1 MFDEVQELW
10 RYRELLFSMVQR
22 DLKIRYKNSFLG
34 FLWSLLNPLVTVAT
48 MTVVFQFILGNT
60 TPNLGAYIFAAYL
73 PYMFFQL
80 CLLDSSQTILLNI
93 QLIKKIYFPREILP
107 LASAISNF
115 IHFLFGLLVL
125 FLFLIVVYAAFPA
138 PNGSRIWPFHSGIVL
153 LPLLL
158 IMSFCLATGFSFLIS
173 AANTFYEDVKYIVAV
188 LLYLMFFLCPIMY
201 FSEKV
206 YYSDL
211 NSAHAWFYRLYHLN
225 PIATLCTAY
234 RKAILDPQPVQVGE
248 QVVKV
253 LDKYEMVKGKNI
265 PVFKDTIVPVLK
277 PAIGMDW
284 KYVAIAFV
292 VSVAVLLIGYST
304 FNRVKWR
311 FVERP

>member
-1 MFDEVQELW
+1 MFAELKELW
-10 RYRELLFSMVQR
+10 RFRELLFSMVQR

-34 FLWSLLNPLVTVAT
+34 FLWSLLNPLITVLT
-48 MTVVFQFILGNT
+48 MTVVFKVIMGNKM
-60 TPNLGAYIFAAYL
+60 PNLGAYIFAAYL

-115 IHFLFGLLVL
+115 IHFLLGLLVL
-125 FLFLIVVYAAFPA
+125 FLFLLVVYIGFPG
-138 PNGSRIWPFHSGIVL
+138 PNGVRIWPFHSSIVVLPVL
-153 LPLLL
+153 LF
-158 IMSFCLATGFSFLIS
+158 MSFCLATGFSFLIS

-188 LLYLMFFLCPIMY
+188 ILYLMFFICPIMY
-201 FSEKV
+201 FSEQV
-206 YYSDL
+206 YYCDANKANPWL
-211 NSAHAWFYRLYHLN
+211 YRLYYLN
-225 PIATLCTAY
+225 PIATLCNAY
-234 RKAILDPQPVQVGE
+234 RRSILAPQPVP
-248 QVVKV
+248 
-253 LDKYEMVKGKNI
+253 LKGI
-265 PVFKDTIVPVLK
+265 TY

-292 VSVAVLLIGYST
+292 VSVGVLLIGYHV
-304 FNRVKWR
+304 FNRLKWR

>member
-1 MFDEVQELW
+1 ELW
-10 RYRELLFSMVQR
+10 RFRELLFSMVQR

-34 FLWSLLNPLVTVAT
+34 FLWSLLNPLITVAT
-48 MTVVFQFILGNT
+48 MTVVFQLILDNH

-80 CLLDSSQTILLNI
+80 CLLDSSQSILLNI

-107 LASAISNF
+107 LAGAISNF
-115 IHFLFGLLVL
+115 IHFLLGILVL
-125 FLFLIVVYAAFPA
+125 FAFLIVVYIFFPGA
-138 PNGSRIWPFHSGIVL
+138 GGVRVWPFHSGIVI

-158 IMSFCLATGFSFLIS
+158 FMSFSLATGFSLLIS

-206 YYSDL
+206 YYSL
-211 NSAHAWFYRLYHLN
+211 FNSTHPWFYRLYNLN
-225 PIATLCTAY
+225 PIAALCTAY
-234 RKAILDPQPVQVGE
+234 RKALLDPQPVQVGNLSDASGHL
-248 QVVKV
+248 V
-253 LDKYEMVKGKNI
+253 LDAKGQPI
-265 PVFKDTIVPVLK
+265 PLMKD
-277 PAIGMDW
+277 AIGMDW
-284 KYVAIAFV
+284 KYVAIAFLF
-292 VSVAVLLIGYST
+292 SVAILLIGYHV
-304 FNRVKWR
+304 FNRLKWR

>member
-1 MFDEVQELW
+1 MLAEAKELW
-10 RYRELLFSMVQR
+10 KFRELLYSMVQR

-48 MTVVFQFILGNT
+48 MTVVFQFILNNN

-80 CLLDSSQTILLNI
+80 CLLDSSQTILVNI

-115 IHFLFGLLVL
+115 IHFLLGLLVL
-125 FLFLIVVYAAFPA
+125 FVFLIVVYIFFPG
-138 PNGSRIWPFHSGIVL
+138 PNGLRVWPFHSGILL

-158 IMSFCLATGFSFLIS
+158 FMSFCLATGLSFLIS

-188 LLYLMFFLCPIMY
+188 ILYLMFFICPVMY
-201 FSEKV
+201 FSEQV
-206 YYSDL
+206 YYSPH
-211 NSAHAWFYRLYHLN
+211 NASHWFYRMYYMN
-225 PIATLCTAY
+225 PVATLCTAY
-234 RKAILDPQPVQVGE
+234 RKAILDPQPV
-248 QVVKV
+248 KV
-253 LDKYEMVKGKNI
+253 STHSPSGQ
-265 PVFKDTIVPVLK
+265 TIDAMYP
-277 PAIGMDW
+277 PIGMDW
-284 KYVAIAFV
+284 KYIAIAFV
-292 VSVAVLLIGYST
+292 VSVSILLIGYRV
-304 FNRVKWR
+304 FNRLKWK

>member
-1 MFDEVQELW
+1 MRSEIKELW
-10 RYRELLFSMVQR
+10 KFRELLFSMVQR

-34 FLWSLLNPLVTVAT
+34 FVWSLLNPLVTVAT
-48 MTVVFQFILGNT
+48 MTVVFQLILDNHM
-60 TPNLGAYIFAAYL
+60 PNLGAYIFAAYL

-80 CLLDSSQTILLNI
+80 CLLDSSQTILVNI

-115 IHFLFGLLVL
+115 IHFVLGLLVL
-125 FLFLIVVYAAFPA
+125 FAFLIVVYIFFPG
-138 PNGSRIWPFHSGIVL
+138 PNGVRVWPFHSGILL

-158 IMSFCLATGFSFLIS
+158 FMSFCLATGFSFLIS

-188 LLYLMFFLCPIMY
+188 VLYLMFFLCPVMY

-206 YYSDL
+206 YYSDF
-211 NSAHAWFYRLYHLN
+211 NSTHPWFYRVYHLN
-225 PIATLCTAY
+225 PIATLCTSY
-234 RKAILDPQPVQVGE
+234 RKAILDPQQVQVGNLATPSGRVVLNAKG
-248 QVVKV
+248 QV
-253 LDKYEMVKGKNI
+253 I
-265 PVFKDTIVPVLK
+265 PLMKD
-277 PAIGMDW
+277 AIGMDW

-292 VSVAVLLIGYST
+292 VSVAVLLIGYHV
-304 FNRVKWR
+304 FNRLKWK